1 MSHGQSGAADRRIPA
16 SAVGAGRGAYRP
28 AAGIGVTIA
37 GTGVALPS
45 GRLTNQDLERMM
57 DTSDD
62 WIVQR
67 TGIRNRNVC
76 DPAKGER
83 TLTLATQALR
93 SACQDAKV
101 EPAAIDLVICATMSA
116 ESTCPATASR
126 IAADLGTR
134 NAGGFDL
141 AAACCGFVFG
151 LNTAYALIRTGLVRT
166 VGLVGADTLSH
177 FMDYSTAGRS
187 TAILF
192 GDGAGAAILRATDD
206 PALGVIA
213 QAMHSD
219 GSRWADLY
227 VPEDER
233 GFPEGVACDPSM
245 IHRVHMN
252 GQAVFKFAVGT
263 FPDVIAQT
271 LAQAGLVASEVDQF
285 VCHQSNARILE
296 AARKRFG
303 IPEERMYI
311 NIERHANTVAA
322 SVPLCL
328 HELREAGRV
337 HAGQKVM
344 FVGFG
349 GGLTWGTS
357 LWQL

>member
-1 MSHGQSGAADRRIPA
+1 MNDQGPTDDPSALATGPRRAIVPA
-16 SAVGAGRGAYRP
+16 PGL
-28 AAGIGVTIA
+28 GVTIA
-37 GTGVALPS
+37 GTGIAVPQ
-45 GRLTNQDLERMM
+45 GRLSNRDLERLM
-57 DTSDD
+57 DTSDE

-67 TGIRNRNVC
+67 TGIRNRFVC
-76 DPAKGER
+76 RWDRGES
-83 TLTLATQALR
+83 TYTLATAALR
-93 SACQDAKV
+93 AACADARI
-101 EPAAIDLVICATMSA
+101 EPADLDLIIVATMSA
-116 ESTCPATASR
+116 ESTCPATACRVASE
-126 IAADLGTR
+126 LGTR

-141 AAACCGFVFG
+141 SAACCGFVFG
-151 LNTAYALIRTGLVRT
+151 LNTAFGLIRTGMYRRI
-166 VGLVGADTLSH
+166 GLVGADTLSR
-177 FMDYSTAGRS
+177 FMDYSTNGRS

-192 GDGAGAAILRATDD
+192 GDGAGAAILTAVDD
-206 PALGVIA
+206 PTKGVIA

-219 GSRWADLY
+219 GARFGDLY
-227 VPEDER
+227 IPEDER
-233 GFPEGVACDPSM
+233 GYPAGVEPDPAL
-245 IHRVHMN
+245 IHRVQMN

-271 LAQAGLVASEVDQF
+271 LDQAGLRAGEVDMY
-285 VCHQSNARILE
+285 VCHQSNARILD

-303 IPEERMYI
+303 LSEDRLYV
-311 NIERHANTVAA
+311 NIERYANTVAA

-337 HAGQKVM
+337 RAGQRVM